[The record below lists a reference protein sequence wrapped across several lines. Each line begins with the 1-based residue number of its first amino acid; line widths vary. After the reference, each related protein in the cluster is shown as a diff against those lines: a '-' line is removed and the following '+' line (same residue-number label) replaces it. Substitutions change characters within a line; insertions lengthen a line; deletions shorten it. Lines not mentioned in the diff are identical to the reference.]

1 MVKFELIMQAIKE
14 HVEKCTPQ
22 HIQDLP
28 YDGNAN
34 TEGKLNR
41 RKDKIEEEIKLTEE
55 NISKLEKKV
64 QKDEKELEKLKETQ
78 KENQKEFKKA
88 SEEFS
93 NASDEYEEMID
104 EAIKDWKSSHNGF
117 PAGFEENIAGGFP
130 YGPYEKLDAIFSD
143 LRDYIGDDPDKIW
156 DLSKDVDKYSGYF
169 IESSYDRDFDEI
181 PYHRSEMELLSK
193 DLEDTF
199 KQYNT
204 KETARDN
211 MNSVMAKSDENLNE
225 IEKVESRIKSNKKE
239 IKQEKKKLK
248 DYNDALGSAEDK
260 LDKIED

>member
-1 MVKFELIMQAIKE
+1 MVKLETIMQVIKE

-41 RKDKIEEEIKLTEE
+41 RKDKIEEKIKLTEE

-64 QKDEKELEKLKETQ
+64 RKDEKELEKLKETQ

-93 NASDEYEEMID
+93 NASDEYEEMLD
-104 EAIKDWKSSHNGF
+104 SAIKDWKSSHNGF
-117 PAGFEENIAGGFP
+117 PAGFEENLANGFP

-143 LRDYIGDDPDKIW
+143 LRNYIGDDPDKIR
-156 DLSKDVDKYSGYF
+156 DLSKDVDNYSGYF
-169 IESSYDRDFDEI
+169 IEGSYDRDFDEI
-181 PYHRSEMELLSK
+181 PYHRTEMELLSR
-193 DLEDTF
+193 DLGDTF
-199 KQYNT
+199 KQYNA
-204 KETARDN
+204 KEIARDK
-211 MNSVMAKSDENLNE
+211 MDRVMAKSDENLNE
-225 IEKVESRIKSNKKE
+225 IDKVESRIKSNKKE

-260 LDKIED
+260 LEKIEE